1 MTERTLFGTD
11 GVRGVA
17 NRHPMT
23 VEIAMG
29 LGRAVA
35 LMGARKGHRAKVL
48 IGKDTRLSGYMF
60 ETALAAGVC
69 SMGADVLLCGPLPT
83 PGVAY
88 LTSGMRADAG
98 IVISASHNPYQDNG
112 IKIFGPDAFKL
123 PDEQEARIERVVLNA
138 EDAGVTT
145 TSSPRI
151 GKAFRIDDAVGRYV
165 TFLKGLFPRELT
177 LEGMK
182 IVIDCANGAG
192 YKVGPAVLA
201 ELGATVV
208 ELFTRPDGRNINKSC
223 GALNPEAMCH
233 AVRKHGATL
242 GIALDGDADR
252 VIFSDE
258 RGYVVDGDAVM
269 AILATDM
276 LASGELR
283 RRALVT
289 TVMSNLALDRVI
301 EDAGGKVVRSKVGDR
316 YVVEKMRGG
325 GYNFGGEQ
333 SGHLVFLAHSTTGD
347 GIIGA
352 LKILAT
358 VLRRQKPLSEL
369 ASALQPYPQALVN
382 VPVKQ
387 KTALKDLPE
396 VTAVIQ
402 DVERKLRRDGRVLVR
417 YSGTEPKA
425 RVLVEGPEPLA
436 VRQYADEIAEALR
449 RAVG

>member
-98 IVISASHNPYQDNG
+98 IVISASHTPYQDNG

>member
-17 NRHPMT
+17 NRYPMT
-23 VEIAMG
+23 IEVATA

-35 LMGARKGHRAKVL
+35 LMATRKGHRPKIL

-60 ETALAAGVC
+60 ETALAAGIC

-83 PGVAY
+83 PGIAY
-88 LTSGMRADAG
+88 LTCGMRADAG
-98 IVISASHNPYQDNG
+98 VVISASHNAYQDNG
-112 IKIFGPDAFKL
+112 IKIFGADGFKL
-123 PDEQEARIERVVLNA
+123 PDEQELVLEKQVLGTEDNGMTVAHAARV
-138 EDAGVTT
+138 
-145 TSSPRI
+145 
-151 GKAFRIDDAVGRYV
+151 GKAFRIEDAVGRYV
-165 TFLKGLFPRELT
+165 TFLKGLFPRDMT
-177 LEGMK
+177 LEGVK
-182 IVIDCANGAG
+182 VVIDCANGAG
-192 YKVGPAVLA
+192 YRVGPAVLS
-201 ELGATVV
+201 ELGATVI

-233 AVRKHGATL
+233 AVRKHGADL
-242 GIALDGDADR
+242 GVALDGDADR

-269 AILATDM
+269 AICATDM
-276 LASGELR
+276 LQSGELR

-301 EDAGGKVVRSKVGDR
+301 EEAGGKVVRSKVGDR
-316 YVVEKMRGG
+316 YVVEKMRAG

-333 SGHLVFLAHSTTGD
+333 SGHLIFLAHSTTGD
-347 GIIGA
+347 GCIGA

-369 ASALQPYPQALVN
+369 AGILRPFPQALVN
-382 VPVKQ
+382 VPVKN

-425 RVLVEGPEPLA
+425 RVLVEGPEPLV
-436 VRQYADEIAEALR
+436 VRQYADEIADALR